1 MIKGGMMENKP
12 IGVVTHYYG
21 KPGVAVVKLN
31 KGAGLKKGDKVQIKG
46 HSVDFTQTV
55 SSMQVE
61 HADVE
66 EVKAGDD
73 FGMKVD
79 QKVHEGDQLYAA

>member
-1 MIKGGMMENKP
+1 MANEA

-21 KPGVAVVKLN
+21 QPGVAVVKLN

-46 HSVDFTQTV
+46 HSVDFAQTV
-55 SSMQVE
+55 NSLQVE
-61 HADVE
+61 HQDVE
-66 EVKAGDD
+66 QVKGGDD

>member
-1 MIKGGMMENKP
+1 MADKV
-12 IGVVTHYYG
+12 IGTVTHYYG
-21 KPGVAVVKLN
+21 NPGVAVVKLS
-31 KGAGLKKGDKVQIKG
+31 KGGALKKGDKVQIKG
-46 HSVDFTQTV
+46 HSVDFTQSV
-55 SSMQVE
+55 GSMQVD

-79 QKVHEGDQLYAA
+79 QKVHEGDQLLAA